1 METRETETMWK
12 VKENLK
18 KAIISIFREHRDY
31 STSMKWE
38 EDLME
43 KEKKIQSPKE
53 LLEVKD
59 KIDVI

>member
-1 METRETETMWK
+1 METGETETMWE

-31 STSMKWE
+31 TTYMKWE

-59 KIDVI
+59 KTDVI